1 MRWVGLPRLRFAVL
15 GCCAAAVALAGC
27 GSTTTN
33 NQAVTVDGTT
43 LTIYASQPP
52 GAQTAVDA
60 DVLDAEKL
68 ALQQAGS
75 KSGKYALKLQ
85 VVHKATVSAA
95 ARAAISD
102 KTAIAYLGEIQP
114 GTSGAST
121 QINNE
126 LGLLQLSPTDTAV
139 YLTQPT
145 PAVPGSPQHWF
156 PAHSN
161 FGRTFARVVPNTAA
175 ETKAI
180 YAQLQSRHLARV
192 YVADDGSSYGRSVA
206 LEMRAA
212 LRAPNGPSA
221 VGSASGA
228 DAIVYAGEPD
238 AAATRTVDKAATAA
252 PFARVFAT
260 SALYD
265 DHWVATLSASVRR
278 RLWVSAPGFMPGHYQ
293 GTGPQFVSAFR
304 STFHHR
310 PQPQAVFGY
319 AAMQALLA
327 GLAQAGPNA
336 NSRADVTKDVQG
348 LKDQHS
354 ALGTYTLDGGDTN
367 IAPFIFARPVAG
379 TLVPRVA
386 G

>member
-1 MRWVGLPRLRFAVL
+1 MRWVGPPRLRFAVL

-33 NQAVTVDGTT
+33 NQAVTVDGKV

-68 ALQQAGS
+68 ALHQAGS
-75 KSGKYALKLQ
+75 KSGKYTLQ
-85 VVHKATVSAA
+85 LRVVHEATVSAA

-126 LGLLQLSPTDTAV
+126 LGLLQISPTDTAV

-156 PAHSN
+156 PAHGN
-161 FGRTFARVVPNTAA
+161 FGRTFARVVPNTAKEA
-175 ETKAI
+175 TKI
-180 YAQLQSRHLARV
+180 VSEM
-192 YVADDGSSYGRSVA
+192 GSLHRTKLFVTSDAGSYGRSVA
-206 LEMRAA
+206 LEVRKDATATGITVVSSAA
-212 LRAPNGPSA
+212 
-221 VGSASGA
+221 GA
-228 DAIVYAGEPD
+228 DAVFYAGEPGAAATNAVD
-238 AAATRTVDKAATAA
+238 AAAAASPRADLFV
-252 PFARVFAT
+252 P

-265 DHWVATLSASVRR
+265 EGWVHGLSGAAQQ
-278 RLWVSAPGFMPGHYQ
+278 RLYVSAPGFLPGHYQ

-304 STFHHR
+304 SAFHHR

-327 GLAQAGPNA
+327 GLQRAGANA

-348 LKDQHS
+348 LNNQHS
-354 ALGTYTLDGGDTN
+354 ALGTYTLNGGDTN